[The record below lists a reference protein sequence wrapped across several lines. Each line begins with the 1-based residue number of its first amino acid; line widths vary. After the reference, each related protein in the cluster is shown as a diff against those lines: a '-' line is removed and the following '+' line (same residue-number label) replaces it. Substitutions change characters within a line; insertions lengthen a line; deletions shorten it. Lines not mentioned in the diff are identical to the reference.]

1 MNFLIKSLENLE
13 KFSDYTSQIKEE
25 KSPIVLS
32 GLSSVG
38 KIQLIEATREYADRN
53 ICIVTY
59 NELQAK
65 KIIKDLQYFSNNVVY
80 FPKREIAS
88 YDYVAESKDL
98 PYERIEALNKI
109 YTELTKRKNKKNK
122 EQKGNRLIVVT
133 TIEALMQKMISKD
146 EIYNTVLEFKI
157 GKDFEQ
163 EDLKRKLVNLGYE
176 RAEIVDGKGQFAIR
190 GGILDIGTSKTQGIR
205 IEFWGDEVDSI
216 RSFSITS
223 QRSLKMLEEAIIYPS
238 HELIVTRNIDEI
250 CNEIEKN
257 FLENA
262 QDEEIQ
268 KNIREDIELIKAGDY
283 ISKID
288 KYFNIFYKE
297 QSNLLEYLD
306 NDYLVML
313 DDINKINARQEN
325 IIKDNSNLIETLAD
339 KNRLVPDS
347 IRNINKI
354 DLEDITL
361 QKVYLYETDLLE
373 ESSKVQFST
382 NKFNFKYRDV
392 HFFKSELNL
401 LTAEIKK
408 AQADKKNIFI
418 LSGNEQG
425 AKKIEDLLEPEE
437 IKYKYVE
444 KLEESQE
451 KIYQKSI
458 KENLKSGVVIISNGS
473 LSSGFENFD
482 LNTLVIT
489 GEDFINGEVKKKK
502 HSDAFKQG
510 EKVVFADLRAGDY
523 VVHKTQGI
531 GIYIGVNTITTA
543 DGITKDYIKVK
554 YKNDDVLYV
563 PTDMLDNIRKFVGG
577 GEGEPKLNRLGSKE
591 WENTKA
597 RVKSNLKEVARN
609 LIELY
614 ARRQKAKGFMFSED
628 TPWQKQ
634 FEDNFPYQ
642 ETDDQLR
649 CISEVKKDMESDK
662 PMDRLLCG
670 DVGYGKTEVA
680 IRAAFKAVMDQKQ
693 VAYLVPTTILA
704 NQQYEEFKSRMEGFA
719 IKVEL
724 LNRFRTKKEQDE
736 VVRRLKLGEVD
747 VVVGTHRL
755 LSKDVEFKDLGL
767 LIIDEEHRF
776 GVKDKEKIKKLKE
789 NIDVLTMTAT
799 PIPRTLHM
807 SIVGVRDMS
816 VIYEPPQNRKP
827 VQTYVLE
834 YDKEVIKEA
843 ITKELERNGQVFYL
857 FNNVEQII
865 KKADEISKLVPEARV
880 DFAHG
885 KMTGA
890 QIESIMQEFIE
901 HKIDVLVC
909 TTILES
915 GIDIPNA
922 NTIIVENADRLG
934 LAQLYQ
940 IRGRVGRS
948 DRQGYAYITY
958 RRDKL
963 LSEIADKRLKAIKEF
978 TEFGS
983 GFKIAM
989 RDLEI
994 RGAGS
999 MLGEIQSGHIEQVGY
1014 DTYCKLLDEVV
1025 KEMQGIEVKKEQEVQ
1040 IEINLSSYI
1049 PESYIEDSS
1058 QKIEIYQDIALCR
1071 TDKDIED
1078 VIDEIIDRY
1087 GSMPKEV
1094 ENLIEI
1100 ARIKILARKAGVIKV
1115 SQKENAI
1122 VLNLDRENI
1131 NIDEKTVNKLVTTYG
1146 SNLRF
1151 SAGVDPYI
1159 TLKISTKNEKEVIEK
1174 IKEILKEI
1182 TQDGVTNKTEI
1193 NEEKTI
1199 K

>member
-1 MNFLIKSLENLE
+1 MNFLIKDLEKLK
-13 KFSDYTSQIKEE
+13 KFSDYTAEIVE
-25 KSPIVLS
+25 KRSPIVLS

-38 KIQLIEATREYADRN
+38 KIQLIEATKEYTDEN
-53 ICIVTY
+53 ICIITY
-59 NELQAK
+59 NEIQAR
-65 KIIKDLQYFSNNVVY
+65 KIIKDLQYFSNNVLY

-88 YDYVAESKDL
+88 YDYIAENKDL
-98 PYERIEALNKI
+98 PYERIDTLNKI
-109 YTELTKRKNKKNK
+109 YAESNKKIVKNKKVEAN
-122 EQKGNRLIVVT
+122 NRLIIVT
-133 TIEALMQKMISKD
+133 TVEALMQKMIKKED
-146 EIYNTVLEFKI
+146 MYNTVLEFSI
-157 GKDFEQ
+157 GKNYNQ
-163 EDLKRKLVNLGYE
+163 EDLKHNLLNLGYE
-176 RAEIVDGKGQFAIR
+176 RTDIVDGKGQFAIR
-190 GGILDIGTSKTQGIR
+190 GGIVDIGTTKNQGIR

-223 QRSLKMLEEAIIYPS
+223 QRSIKMINEATVYPS
-238 HELIVTRNIDEI
+238 HELILTRKINEI
-250 CNEIEKN
+250 CDEIEKN
-257 FLENA
+257 ILEKTSN
-262 QDEEIQ
+262 EEIE
-268 KNIREDIELIKAGDY
+268 KNIREDLELMKSGDY

-297 QSNLLEYLD
+297 QNNFLEYIND
-306 NDYLVML
+306 NYLLMI

-325 IIKDNSNLIETLAD
+325 IIKDNVNLIETLSE
-339 KNRLVPDS
+339 KNRIVPDS
-347 IRNINKI
+347 IKNIDKI
-354 DLEDITL
+354 QVEEVKL
-361 QKVYLYETDLLE
+361 QKIYLYETDLFE
-373 ESSKVQFST
+373 ENTKINLSV

-401 LTAEIKK
+401 LATEIKK
-408 AQADKKNIFI
+408 ALIDKKKIII
-418 LSGNEQG
+418 LAGNEQG
-425 AKKIEDLLEPEE
+425 AKKIEELLELED
-437 IKYKYVE
+437 IKYKYIE
-444 KLEESQE
+444 KLEETGE
-451 KIYQKSI
+451 KIYQNSI
-458 KENLKSGVVIISNGS
+458 EEKLESGLVVISNGS
-473 LSSGFENFD
+473 LSSGFENYD
-482 LNTLVIT
+482 LNVLVIT
-489 GEDFINGEVKKKK
+489 GEDFINGETKKRKN
-502 HSDAFKQG
+502 SDAFKQG

-554 YKNDDVLYV
+554 YKNDDILYV

-597 RVKSNLKEVARN
+597 RVKSNLKEVARD

-649 CISEVKKDMESDK
+649 CIAEVKKDMESDK

-680 IRAAFKAVMDQKQ
+680 IRVAFKAVMDQKQ

-704 NQQYEEFKSRMEGFA
+704 NQQYEEFKTRMEEFA

-736 VVRRLKLGEVD
+736 VIRKLKLGEID

-834 YDKEVIKEA
+834 YDKEVIREA

-865 KKADEISKLVPEARV
+865 KKSDEISKLVPEAKV

-885 KMTGA
+885 KMTGG
-890 QIESIMQEFIE
+890 QIESIMQEFID

-948 DRQGYAYITY
+948 DKQGYAYITY

-999 MLGEIQSGHIEQVGY
+999 MLGEIQSGHMEQVGY

-1025 KEMQGIEVKKEQEVQ
+1025 KEMQGIEVKKEQDVQ

-1071 TDKDIED
+1071 DNKDIED

-1087 GSMPKEV
+1087 GSMPIEV

-1100 ARIKILARKAGVIKV
+1100 ARIKILARKAAVLKIT
-1115 SQKENAI
+1115 QKEKSI
-1122 VLNLDRENI
+1122 LFNLDRENI
-1131 NIDEKTVNKLVTTYG
+1131 KIDENVVNKLVEKYG
-1146 SNLRF
+1146 QNLRF
-1151 SAGVDPYI
+1151 SAGVDSYV
-1159 TLKISTKNEKEVIEK
+1159 TLRVNEKNEKEVVEK
-1174 IKEILKEI
+1174 IKEVLI
-1182 TQDGVTNKTEI
+1182 TIAKN
-1193 NEEKTI
+1193 
-1199 K
+1199 